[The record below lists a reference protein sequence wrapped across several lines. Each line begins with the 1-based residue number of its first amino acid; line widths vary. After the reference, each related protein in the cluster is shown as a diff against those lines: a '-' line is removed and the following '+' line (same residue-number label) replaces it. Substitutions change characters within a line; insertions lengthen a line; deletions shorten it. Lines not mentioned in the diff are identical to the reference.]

1 MKKKKESEGTLFTI
15 PVTISLIV
23 LIAIIGACIFAPY
36 LAPYDPDALDF
47 SAILSGPTA
56 QHLLGADKTG
66 RDILSRL
73 LFGGRTTLLRA
84 LGVVGISIILGVPVG
99 LFAGYYGG
107 WLDRILMRVTDVII
121 SFPSLLLAFVF
132 VAAFGRGISKSVL
145 ALGIIYV
152 PMLAKLTRS
161 LVLMEKNKT
170 YVEACRSIGYGSGR
184 ILFFHIL
191 PNCISTLLVQ
201 LTLDVGSAILDLASL
216 SFLGLGVQAPLSD
229 WGAMLEDGRIYLLTH
244 PGLALSPAICMV
256 VTVVSLNV
264 FVDGV
269 QKYMN
274 PQERKLPSYKKL
286 MRQHRLQEQT
296 ENINTK
302 EAAV

>member
-1 MKKKKESEGTLFTI
+1 M
-15 PVTISLIV
+15 
-23 LIAIIGACIFAPY
+23 
-36 LAPYDPDALDF
+36 
-47 SAILSGPTA
+47 
-56 QHLLGADKTG
+56 
-66 RDILSRL
+66 
-73 LFGGRTTLLRA
+73 
-84 LGVVGISIILGVPVG
+84 
-99 LFAGYYGG
+99 
-107 WLDRILMRVTDVII
+107 
-121 SFPSLLLAFVF
+121 
-132 VAAFGRGISKSVL
+132 
-145 ALGIIYV
+145 
-152 PMLAKLTRS
+152 
-161 LVLMEKNKT
+161 
-170 YVEACRSIGYGSGR
+170 
-184 ILFFHIL
+184 
-191 PNCISTLLVQ
+191 LVQ

-286 MRQHRLQEQT
+286 MRQHRLQAQT
-296 ENINTK
+296 EKINTK